1 MGSLRSSAQAHDLG
15 SDLVGLSDG
24 DLDLPRRTN
33 MGQIWPAWRIFS
45 VLTDHDAM
53 HCGAIGHLRD
63 LYHWTHAER
72 QE

>member
-63 LYHWTHAER
+63 LYHWTHSAR
-72 QE
+72 QG